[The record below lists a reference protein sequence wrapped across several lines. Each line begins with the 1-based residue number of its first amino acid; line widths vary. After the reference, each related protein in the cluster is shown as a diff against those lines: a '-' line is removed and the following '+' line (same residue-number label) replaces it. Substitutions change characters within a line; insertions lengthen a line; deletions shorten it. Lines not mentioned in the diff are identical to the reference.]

1 MDGDAYYK
9 IDGEESTISEDEA
22 REQGLSHSIIQKNY
36 GE

>member
-9 IDGEESTISEDEA
+9 IDGDETTITEDKA

-36 GE
+36 EE